1 MVKFYEKLDQQEGKQ
16 KCDLK
21 ERVTTILNEM
31 QNFDRK
37 GMMANV
43 KRNRDFPPSIEK
55 NIALVYQNLWHP
67 AKTYFEDS
75 GLPKPAD

>member
-1 MVKFYEKLDQQEGKQ
+1 
-16 KCDLK
+16 
-21 ERVTTILNEM
+21 M

-43 KRNRDFPPSIEK
+43 KRNRDFPPSIQK

-67 AKTYFEDS
+67 AKTYFQDS
-75 GLPKPAD
+75 KLPKPSDEPDYKKHLRLFSCFKHTNGTKLSSHLWFF